1 LAMESHTMMLL
12 SIPSLD
18 RKPAKIVALGPV
30 PTGFVW
36 LSAAS
41 FLTVQFCVSCKGA
54 MLANAFKT
62 NSSQGLGSADT
73 RLKFPRLVSDQ
84 LSDTGKLIASISQL
98 HIRLNGS

>member
-1 LAMESHTMMLL
+1 MMLF

-41 FLTVQFCVSCKGA
+41 FLTVQSYVSCKGA

-84 LSDTGKLIASISQL
+84 LIGRVIL
-98 HIRLNGS
+98 GS